1 MLLSAVRSPLHT
13 SIIGARGSG
22 SLRPERP
29 AESAPPHD
37 VLGRQLEV
45 GTRPATR
52 CLAREALRLSVA
64 SRLAVLAARMPQ
76 RKGKKQEVASAQA
89 STPLEEA
96 EDSPASFIQMLDYIK
111 IKNERRPEEDDRR
124 RKEDAAQRREE
135 ERRRDEED
143 RRRREAE
150 EQWRHED
157 EERRREEDVNRR
169 RDEENRFQQMM
180 ATFTAMLTPPSS
192 ASAPATAVEALPRPQ
207 APKAAVQP
215 PPALAKDVTLRA
227 FKEWR
232 QRWNDY
238 AVMADLLSLPQP
250 KQLIQ
255 LRSCLSQEMKR
266 TLEISLDCRQEHG
279 EIFVDFY
286 VRLKQAAEQVDL
298 CKCHNNTCE
307 ETWLKHAVLLGVR
320 DEETKQRLLEL
331 KADASLDEVLTT
343 CRSREAATST
353 TQELRPLQPAT
364 RAVSAYKK
372 KKKQAAR
379 GHGQDSSAH
388 ADRSRSSAPSQ
399 ALKCSGCVA
408 HMKRT
413 NVLQSLAFA
422 ISVAKQDILPNTTDH
437 ALPRVKGLHS

>member
-1 MLLSAVRSPLHT
+1 
-13 SIIGARGSG
+13 
-22 SLRPERP
+22 
-29 AESAPPHD
+29 
-37 VLGRQLEV
+37 
-45 GTRPATR
+45 
-52 CLAREALRLSVA
+52 
-64 SRLAVLAARMPQ
+64 MPQ

-89 STPLEEA
+89 STPPEEA

-143 RRRREAE
+143 RRRRE
-150 EQWRHED
+150 

-180 ATFTAMLTPPSS
+180 ATFTAILTPPSS
-192 ASAPATAVEALPRPQ
+192 ASAPATAVEAPPRPQ

-266 TLEISLDCRQEHG
+266 TLEISSD
-279 EIFVDFY
+279 VP
-286 VRLKQAAEQVDL
+286 
-298 CKCHNNTCE
+298 
-307 ETWLKHAVLLGVR
+307 
-320 DEETKQRLLEL
+320 
-331 KADASLDEVLTT
+331 LT
-343 CRSREAATST
+343 
-353 TQELRPLQPAT
+353 
-364 RAVSAYKK
+364 
-372 KKKQAAR
+372 
-379 GHGQDSSAH
+379 SS
-388 ADRSRSSAPSQ
+388 
-399 ALKCSGCVA
+399 
-408 HMKRT
+408 
-413 NVLQSLAFA
+413 
-422 ISVAKQDILPNTTDH
+422 
-437 ALPRVKGLHS
+437 